1 MDKVNVLFATDKN
14 YLPYLECSLKSLLA
28 HNENL
33 SVFVLN
39 TGDIPLDWAENLQP
53 YFAQRRSE
61 LKLCYLNQASLNH
74 FEDNGYISRAT
85 YLRYYIEDLFQ
96 YASTPYWIY
105 LDCDIAINGDIT
117 LPFQP
122 LKASKY
128 AIAAVSDPYVN
139 SIADHPYKHQDY
151 FNAGILYF
159 EANRCRGIKTDLIK
173 LTEQLKNQII
183 FGDQDILN
191 VYFQDNWLKLDNLS
205 NFQLD
210 HILYKKQTVG
220 RGKTAPYI
228 LHFTGPNKP
237 LGNVSSSDENV
248 RAVIALFRAYHQL
261 SWDNIVNL
269 PLGSIKLTL

>member
-1 MDKVNVLFATDKN
+1 MDKVNILFATDKN

-39 TGDIPLDWAENLQP
+39 TGDIPADWAENLQP
-53 YFAQRRSE
+53 YFLKRRSE
-61 LKLCYLNQASLNH
+61 LKLCYLNQESLNH
-74 FEDNGYISRAT
+74 FEDNGYISKAT

-105 LDCDIAINGDIT
+105 LDCDIVINGDIT
-117 LPFQP
+117 LPFNQ

-173 LTEQLKNQII
+173 LTEQLKERIV

-191 VYFQDNWLKLDNLS
+191 VYFQDNWLKLDKLS

-210 HILYKKQTVG
+210 HLLYKKCTFE
-220 RGKTAPYI
+220 KDKIAPYI

-237 LGNVSSSDENV
+237 LGNVSSSDKNV
-248 RAVIALFRAYHQL
+248 MAVIALFRSYHQL
-261 SWDNIVNL
+261 SWDCIVNL
-269 PLGSIKLTL
+269 PIGSLKLTL

>member
-1 MDKVNVLFATDKN
+1 M
-14 YLPYLECSLKSLLA
+14 
-28 HNENL
+28 
-33 SVFVLN
+33 
-39 TGDIPLDWAENLQP
+39 
-53 YFAQRRSE
+53 
-61 LKLCYLNQASLNH
+61 
-74 FEDNGYISRAT
+74 
-85 YLRYYIEDLFQ
+85 
-96 YASTPYWIY
+96 
-105 LDCDIAINGDIT
+105 
-117 LPFQP
+117 
-122 LKASKY
+122 
-128 AIAAVSDPYVN
+128 SDPYVN

-173 LTEQLKNQII
+173 LTEHLKNQII